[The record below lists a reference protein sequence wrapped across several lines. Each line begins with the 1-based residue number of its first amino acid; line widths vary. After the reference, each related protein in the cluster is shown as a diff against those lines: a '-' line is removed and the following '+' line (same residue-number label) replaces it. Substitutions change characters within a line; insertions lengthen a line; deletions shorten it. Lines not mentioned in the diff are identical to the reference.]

1 MIQSIIR
8 FCTKYMSIGV
18 VLIGI
23 FSIFWPDVMKPFAP
37 KIPTL
42 LGIIMFGM
50 GMSLTPGD
58 FKNVFKQPKNVA
70 IGTVLQ
76 FVIMPAAAFVLV
88 KLFDLPPAI
97 AIGVVLVGCCPGGTA
112 SNVISYIAKADVA
125 LSVSMTMVNTIL
137 APFVTPFLVWLIAG
151 AWVDIDFMSMM
162 MSIVKMVLLPLIV
175 GVGIN
180 YFFPKQVKKVNTF
193 MPMFSALVV
202 IITVGCVV
210 SLSGRTILDNGLL
223 ILAVVILHNLCGMLL
238 GNFCAKKI
246 GMNKA
251 QTRAMTIEVG
261 MQNSGLASTL
271 ALMYFTAAGGIAGAI
286 FSVWHNVSGSLFASY
301 CVGQDEEA
309 EKETDVVTTA
319 SAK

>member
-1 MIQSIIR
+1 MLSLIVR

-23 FSIFWPDVMKPFAP
+23 FSIFWPEVMKPFAP

-76 FVIMPAAAFVLV
+76 FIIMPAAAFALIH
-88 KLFDLPPAI
+88 LFALPPEI

-162 MSIVKMVLLPLIV
+162 MSISQATP
-175 GVGIN
+175 
-180 YFFPKQVKKVNTF
+180 
-193 MPMFSALVV
+193 A
-202 IITVGCVV
+202 
-210 SLSGRTILDNGLL
+210 
-223 ILAVVILHNLCGMLL
+223 
-238 GNFCAKKI
+238 
-246 GMNKA
+246 
-251 QTRAMTIEVG
+251 
-261 MQNSGLASTL
+261 
-271 ALMYFTAAGGIAGAI
+271 
-286 FSVWHNVSGSLFASY
+286 
-301 CVGQDEEA
+301 
-309 EKETDVVTTA
+309 
-319 SAK
+319 

>member
-1 MIQSIIR
+1 MLSLIVR

-23 FSIFWPDVMKPFAP
+23 FSIFWPEVMKPFAP

-76 FVIMPAAAFVLV
+76 FIIMPAAAFALIH
-88 KLFDLPPAI
+88 LFALPPEI

-162 MSIVKMVLLPLIV
+162 MSIALRFIPILIEETDKIMKAQMARGADFESGNLIQKAKSMVPLLVPLFV
-175 GVGIN
+175 
-180 YFFPKQVKKVNTF
+180 
-193 MPMFSALVV
+193 SAFRRATDLAMAMEARCYR
-202 IITVGCVV
+202 GGE
-210 SLSGRTILDNGLL
+210 GRTKMKPLKYAKRDHMVYGAYLVYFVVAILLK
-223 ILAVVILHNLCGMLL
+223 VIL
-238 GNFCAKKI
+238 
-246 GMNKA
+246 
-251 QTRAMTIEVG
+251 
-261 MQNSGLASTL
+261 
-271 ALMYFTAAGGIAGAI
+271 
-286 FSVWHNVSGSLFASY
+286 
-301 CVGQDEEA
+301 
-309 EKETDVVTTA
+309 
-319 SAK
+319 

>member
-1 MIQSIIR
+1 MYEIHVHRRRSDRHFQYFLAGSDEAIR
-8 FCTKYMSIGV
+8 PED
-18 VLIGI
+18 
-23 FSIFWPDVMKPFAP
+23 PDAARYHHVRHGHEPH
-37 KIPTL
+37 
-42 LGIIMFGM
+42 
-50 GMSLTPGD
+50 PGD

-76 FVIMPAAAFVLV
+76 FIIMPAAAFALIH
-88 KLFDLPPAI
+88 LFALPPEI

-162 MSIVKMVLLPLIV
+162 MSIVKMVLLPLLI

-180 YFFPKQVKKVNTF
+180 YFFPRQVKKVNTI

-210 SLSGRTILDNGLL
+210 SSP
-223 ILAVVILHNLCGMLL
+223 
-238 GNFCAKKI
+238 
-246 GMNKA
+246 
-251 QTRAMTIEVG
+251 
-261 MQNSGLASTL
+261 
-271 ALMYFTAAGGIAGAI
+271 AAP
-286 FSVWHNVSGSLFASY
+286 SL
-301 CVGQDEEA
+301 
-309 EKETDVVTTA
+309 TTA
-319 SAK
+319 L

>member
-1 MIQSIIR
+1 MLNQIVR

-23 FSIFWPDVMKPFAP
+23 FSIFWPEVMKPFAP

-76 FVIMPAAAFVLV
+76 FIIMPAAAFALIH
-88 KLFDLPPAI
+88 LFALPPEI

-137 APFVTPFLVWLIAG
+137 TPFVTPFLVWLIAG

-162 MSIVKMVLLPLIV
+162 MSIALRFIPTLIEETDKIMSAQRARGADFESGNLLQRAKALIPLLV
-175 GVGIN
+175 PLFV
-180 YFFPKQVKKVNTF
+180 
-193 MPMFSALVV
+193 SAFRRADELA
-202 IITVGCVV
+202 TAMECRCYHGGE
-210 SLSGRTILDNGLL
+210 GRTK
-223 ILAVVILHNLCGMLL
+223 LHVLRYE
-238 GNFCAKKI
+238 
-246 GMNKA
+246 
-251 QTRAMTIEVG
+251 TRDY
-261 MQNSGLASTL
+261 LTL
-271 ALMYFTAAGGIAGAI
+271 AFYAALCAAMIALKK
-286 FSVWHNVSGSLFASY
+286 FF
-301 CVGQDEEA
+301 
-309 EKETDVVTTA
+309 
-319 SAK
+319 